1 MYLCHPLYS
10 KSVDFKLNYT
20 WRNIILAPF
29 SWLYGSITTV
39 RNWLYDRGILSS
51 RSFDLP
57 VISIGNLAV
66 GGTGKTPHVEFIL
79 NLLKPDKK
87 IAILS
92 RGYKRKT
99 KGFVLADKNTNSKII
114 GDEPFQIFSK
124 NRDVIVAVDEK
135 RVHGIDRLCEIYPD
149 LQVVILDD
157 AFQHRQVNPGLS
169 ILLTDFSNLYTRD
182 SHLPGG
188 NLRESKK
195 DSKRADIIII
205 TKCPVNISPI
215 EMRLIEKEI
224 KIKPHQSLFFS
235 SYIYNEI
242 KPVFPDYISE
252 IMTYNKIKKAKTDV
266 LLVAGIVSP
275 QPIVEQINRYTNS
288 LQTLFFKDH
297 HTFQRQDLRLI
308 ENKLNKMAA
317 QEKIILVTEKDAA
330 RIVSMTDFPESLKS
344 MIYTIPIRVKILH
357 DQEQIFTDKIIS
369 YVAENS
375 RNS

>member
-1 MYLCHPLYS
+1 M
-10 KSVDFKLNYT
+10 NYT

-29 SWLYGSITTV
+29 SWLYGSITAI

-51 RSFDLP
+51 RSFNLP

-79 NLLKPDKK
+79 NLLKPGKK

-99 KGFVLADKNTNSKII
+99 KGFVLADKNSNSKII

-135 RVHGIDRLCEIYPD
+135 RVHGLEKLCEIYPD

-157 AFQHRQVNPGLS
+157 AFQHRQINPGLS

-195 DSKRADIIII
+195 GSKRADILII

-215 EMRLIEKEI
+215 EMRLIEKEV

-235 SYIYNEI
+235 SYIYDEI

-252 IMTYNKIKKAKTDV
+252 KMTYNKIKKTKTGV

-275 QPIVEQINRYTNS
+275 QPIVEQINQYANS

-297 HTFQRQDLRLI
+297 HTFQQQDLRLI
-308 ENKLNKMAA
+308 ENKLNKMAD
-317 QEKIILVTEKDAA
+317 QEKIMLVTEKDAA
-330 RIVSMTDFPESLKS
+330 RIVSMAYFPESLKS
-344 MIYTIPIRVKILH
+344 VIYTIPIRVKILH

-369 YVAENS
+369 YVAEDS
-375 RNS
+375 RNN

>member
-1 MYLCHPLYS
+1 MYLCHPLYF
-10 KSVDFKLNYT
+10 KSVDLKLNYT

-29 SWLYGSITTV
+29 SWLYGSITAV

-51 RSFDLP
+51 RSFNLP

-79 NLLKPDKK
+79 NLLKPGKK

-99 KGFVLADKNTNSKII
+99 KGFVLADKNSNSKII

-135 RVHGIDRLCEIYPD
+135 RVHGIDKLCKISPD

-157 AFQHRQVNPGLS
+157 AFQHRQINPGLS
-169 ILLTDFSNLYTRD
+169 ILLTDFSNLYARD

-195 DSKRADIIII
+195 GSKRADILII

-215 EMRLIEKEI
+215 EMRLIEKEV

-235 SYIYNEI
+235 SYIYDEI

-252 IMTYNKIKKAKTDV
+252 KMTYNKIKKTKTGV

-275 QPIVEQINRYTNS
+275 QPIVEQINQYTNS

-308 ENKLNKMAA
+308 ENKLNKMAD

-330 RIVSMTDFPESLKS
+330 RIVSMAYFPESLKS

-369 YVAENS
+369 YVAEDS